1 MILIYLLLFLHPYH
15 VSVCDVIV
23 NREAKSIQVAQRIF
37 VDDLEIAL
45 RKSSKDHAFHLFSD
59 SSQVQKVLSAYV
71 EAHFSLKIN
80 GTEASLVFLGYELED
95 DVLWCYLEAGLEDP
109 LTSIEIT
116 NTLLFSTFRDQQNI
130 LHIKN
135 GERKKSFIL
144 NTANNSATF
153 QW

>member
-1 MILIYLLLFLHPYH
+1 MILIYLLIFLHPYH

-45 RKSSKDHAFHLFSD
+45 RKSSKDNSFHLFGD
-59 SSQVQKVLSAYV
+59 SSQVQKVLSAYI
-71 EAHFSLKIN
+71 EAHFSLKTN
-80 GTEASLVFLGYELED
+80 GREASLVFLGYEMED
-95 DVLWCYLEAGLEDP
+95 DVLWSYQEADIENRIS
-109 LTSIEIT
+109 SIEIN

-130 LHIKN
+130 LHIKY

-144 NTANNSATF
+144 NKTNDSATF